1 MATTR
6 PTTARDDDD
15 EVRPTLGQGQRAG
28 GATLTLP
35 LASGGTLHFAATVNI
50 LQLSAEDRTFLFE
63 LIDRLH
69 AYEKAQEE
77 QAAAKVAA
85 GQPSA

>member
-6 PTTARDDDD
+6 PTTREDDD
-15 EVRPTLGQGQRAG
+15 EVRPTLGQRPAG
-28 GATLTLP
+28 SATLTLT
-35 LASGGTLHFAATVNI
+35 LASGGTLHFAASVNI

-69 AYEKAQEE
+69 AYEKMQEE
-77 QAAAKVAA
+77 RAAAHAA
-85 GQPSA
+85 QQPSA